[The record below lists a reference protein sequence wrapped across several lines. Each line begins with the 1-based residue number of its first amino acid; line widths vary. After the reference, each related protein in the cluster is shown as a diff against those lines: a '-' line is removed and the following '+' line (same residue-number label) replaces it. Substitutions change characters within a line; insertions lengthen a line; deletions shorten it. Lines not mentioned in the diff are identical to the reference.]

1 MNELETLKEALPFLI
16 PLLVI
21 ELGLIVFALVDL
33 ARRKVVKGGQK
44 WPWVL
49 VIVLLG
55 IVGPIFYLLV
65 GREQY

>member
-1 MNELETLKEALPFLI
+1 MNDAIDLLEMLPFLI
-16 PLLVI
+16 PLAVVQ
-21 ELGLIVFALVDL
+21 LGLMVFALVDL
-33 ARRKVVKGGQK
+33 ARRKEVKGGRK

-49 VIVLLG
+49 VIVLLN

>member
-21 ELGLIVFALVDL
+21 ELGLMIFALVDL
-33 ARRKVVKGGQK
+33 ARRQVVKGGQK

-55 IVGPIFYLLV
+55 IIGPIFYLLV

>member
-1 MNELETLKEALPFLI
+1 MNDLETLKDALPFLI

-21 ELGLIVFALVDL
+21 ELGLMVFALVDL

-55 IVGPIFYLLV
+55 IIGPIFYLLV

>member
-1 MNELETLKEALPFLI
+1 VNELETLKEALPFLI

>member
-21 ELGLIVFALVDL
+21 ELGLMVFALVDL
-33 ARRKVVKGGQK
+33 ARRQVVKGGQK

-55 IVGPIFYLLV
+55 IIGPIFYLLV

>member
-1 MNELETLKEALPFLI
+1 MNDWEAIKDALPFLI
-16 PLLVI
+16 PLLMI
-21 ELGLIVFALVDL
+21 ELGLMVFALVDL

-55 IVGPIFYLLV
+55 IIGPIFYLMV

>member
-1 MNELETLKEALPFLI
+1 MNGLETLKEALPFLI

-21 ELGLIVFALVDL
+21 ELGLMVFALVDL
-33 ARRKVVKGGQK
+33 ARRQVVKGGQK

-49 VIVLLG
+49 VIILLG
-55 IVGPIFYLLV
+55 IIGPIFYLLV

>member
-1 MNELETLKEALPFLI
+1 VNDWEALKDALPFLI
-16 PLLVI
+16 PLIVI
-21 ELGLIVFALVDL
+21 ELGLMVFALVDL
-33 ARRKVVKGGQK
+33 ARRQVVKGGQK

-55 IVGPIFYLLV
+55 IIGPIFYLLV

>member
-1 MNELETLKEALPFLI
+1 MNDLEALKNALPFLI
-16 PLLVI
+16 PLVVI
-21 ELGLIVFALVDL
+21 ELGLMVFALVDL

-55 IVGPIFYLLV
+55 IIGPIFYLLV

>member
-1 MNELETLKEALPFLI
+1 MNDLETLKEVLPFLI

-21 ELGLIVFALVDL
+21 ELGLMAFALVDL
-33 ARRKVVKGGQK
+33 ARRQVVKGGQK

-55 IVGPIFYLLV
+55 IIGPIFYLLV

>member
-1 MNELETLKEALPFLI
+1 MNGLETLKEALPFLI

-21 ELGLIVFALVDL
+21 ELGLMVFALVDL
-33 ARRKVVKGGQK
+33 ARRQVVKGGQK
-44 WPWVL
+44 GSWVL

-55 IVGPIFYLLV
+55 IIGPIFYLLV

>member
-1 MNELETLKEALPFLI
+1 VNDIEALKDALPFLI

-21 ELGLIVFALVDL
+21 ELGLMVFALVDL
-33 ARRKVVKGGQK
+33 ARRQAVKGGQK

-55 IVGPIFYLLV
+55 IIGPIFYLLV

>member
-1 MNELETLKEALPFLI
+1 VNGLETLKEALPFLI

-21 ELGLIVFALVDL
+21 ELGLMVFALVDL
-33 ARRKVVKGGQK
+33 ARRQVVKGGQK

-55 IVGPIFYLLV
+55 IIGPIFYLLV

>member
-21 ELGLIVFALVDL
+21 ELGLMVFALVDL
-33 ARRKVVKGGQK
+33 AKRQVVKGGQK

-55 IVGPIFYLLV
+55 IIGPIFYLLV

>member
-1 MNELETLKEALPFLI
+1 MNDLEVLKDALPFLI
-16 PLLVI
+16 PLAVI
-21 ELGLIVFALVDL
+21 ELGLMAFALVDL
-33 ARRKVVKGGQK
+33 ARRQVVKGGRK

-55 IVGPIFYLLV
+55 IMGPIFYLLV

>member
-1 MNELETLKEALPFLI
+1 MNEWETLKDALPFLI

-21 ELGLIVFALVDL
+21 ELGLMVFALVDIT
-33 ARRKVVKGGQK
+33 RSKVVKGGRK

-55 IVGPIFYLLV
+55 IMGPIFYLLV

>member
-21 ELGLIVFALVDL
+21 ELGLMVFALVDL
-33 ARRKVVKGGQK
+33 AKRQVVKGGQK

-55 IVGPIFYLLV
+55 IIGPVFYLLV

>member
-1 MNELETLKEALPFLI
+1 VNDWEALKEALPFLI
-16 PLLVI
+16 PLVVI
-21 ELGLIVFALVDL
+21 ELGLMIFALVDL
-33 ARRKVVKGGQK
+33 ARRQVVKGGQK

-55 IVGPIFYLLV
+55 IIGPIFYLLV

>member
-1 MNELETLKEALPFLI
+1 VNELETLKEALPFLI
-16 PLLVI
+16 TLLVI
-21 ELGLIVFALVDL
+21 ELGLMVFALVDL
-33 ARRKVVKGGQK
+33 ARRQVVKGGQK

-55 IVGPIFYLLV
+55 IIGPIFYLLV

>member
-1 MNELETLKEALPFLI
+1 MNDWEALKEALPFLI

-21 ELGLIVFALVDL
+21 ELGLMVFALVDL
-33 ARRKVVKGGQK
+33 ARRQVVKGGQK

-55 IVGPIFYLLV
+55 IIGPIFYLLV

>member
-1 MNELETLKEALPFLI
+1 VNDLEVLKEALPFLI

-21 ELGLIVFALVDL
+21 ELGLMVFALVDL
-33 ARRKVVKGGQK
+33 ARREVVKGGKK

-55 IVGPIFYLLV
+55 IMGPIFYLLV

>member
-1 MNELETLKEALPFLI
+1 MNDLQEMLPFLI

-21 ELGLIVFALVDL
+21 ELGLMVFALIDL
-33 ARRKVVKGGQK
+33 YRRQVVKGGQK

-55 IVGPIFYLLV
+55 IIGPVFYLLV

>member
-1 MNELETLKEALPFLI
+1 MEDLKEMLPFLI

-21 ELGLIVFALVDL
+21 ELGLMVFALVDP
-33 ARRKVVKGGQK
+33 ARRQVVKGGQK

-49 VIVLLG
+49 VIILLG
-55 IVGPIFYLLV
+55 IIGPIFYLLV

>member
-1 MNELETLKEALPFLI
+1 MSDLETLKELLPFLI

-21 ELGLIVFALVDL
+21 ELGLMVFALVDL
-33 ARRKVVKGGQK
+33 ARRQVVKGGQK

>member
-1 MNELETLKEALPFLI
+1 MNDLETLKDVLPFLI

-21 ELGLIVFALVDL
+21 ELGLMVFALVDL

-55 IVGPIFYLLV
+55 IIGPIFYLLV

>member
-1 MNELETLKEALPFLI
+1 VNELETLKEALPFLI

-21 ELGLIVFALVDL
+21 ELGLMAFALVDL
-33 ARRKVVKGGQK
+33 TRRQVVKGGQK

>member
-1 MNELETLKEALPFLI
+1 MNDWEALKDALPFLI

-21 ELGLIVFALVDL
+21 ELGLMAFALVDL
-33 ARRKVVKGGQK
+33 AKRKVVKGGQK

-55 IVGPIFYLLV
+55 IIGPIFYLLV